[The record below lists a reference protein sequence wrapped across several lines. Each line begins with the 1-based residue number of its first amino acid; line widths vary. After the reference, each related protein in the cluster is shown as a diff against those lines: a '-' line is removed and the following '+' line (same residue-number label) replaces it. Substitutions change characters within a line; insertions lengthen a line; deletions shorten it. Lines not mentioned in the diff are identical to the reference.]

1 MRRSPSRGPK
11 LARVREGEADA
22 RTWPTAEG
30 DYEKQAEAGV
40 GASSRVWRA
49 LCKPLGEVVALKTV
63 ELEKMN
69 RDLDEIFK
77 ETHAMSLANH
87 PNVLKLHTSFVH
99 KDALWMVMPFM
110 SGGSI
115 HSILKWAHPDGLEEP
130 VIARIAKEVLKGLEY
145 LHKNGNIH
153 RDVKVRVARGAEAG
167 RPGLPPSPP
176 RSPPPRS
183 PAFRPHGLTRAA
195 V

>member
-40 GASSRVWRA
+40 GASSQVWRA

-153 RDVKVRVARGAEAG
+153 RDVKVRGARRRAEAG
-167 RPGLPPSPP
+167 RTAPA
-176 RSPPPRS
+176 PPPPVPGPRRPV
-183 PAFRPHGLTRAA
+183 PAAPS

>member
-1 MRRSPSRGPK
+1 MIHTDSGRHFLSRG
-11 LARVREGEADA
+11 
-22 RTWPTAEG
+22 
-30 DYEKQAEAGV
+30 GV
-40 GASSRVWRA
+40 ECRVWRA
-49 LCKPLGEVVALKTV
+49 LGKPLGEVVALKTV

-153 RDVKVRVARGAEAG
+153 RDVKVRGARRRAEAG
-167 RPGLPPSPP
+167 RTAPAPPAPVP
-176 RSPPPRS
+176 R
-183 PAFRPHGLTRAA
+183 RPVPSAPS